1 MKRPLSN
8 GAEAWEEVRLPISA
22 MLYSDGS
29 VEHRHQTDVEFYIS
43 PNSIYSTCEMQDRH
57 PRVAQY
63 KLLKALRLIQ
73 VGLPCAR
80 WTSQDLLSMAEAR
93 GVDGVLCDS
102 VVLLLAPDSLVVVDD
117 DKREGLTQQLISD
130 MFIKMSLKG
139 Y

>member
-22 MLYSDGS
+22 MLYSEALLGGDAI
-29 VEHRHQTDVEFYIS
+29 QEFYIS
-43 PNSIYSTCEMQDRH
+43 PNCIYSACKMQDRH

-73 VGLPCAR
+73 VGLPSAR
-80 WTSQDLLSMAEAR
+80 WTSHDLLSMAEAR

-102 VVLLLAPDSLVVVDD
+102 VVLLLAPDSLAVVDD

>member
-1 MKRPLSN
+1 
-8 GAEAWEEVRLPISA
+8 
-22 MLYSDGS
+22 
-29 VEHRHQTDVEFYIS
+29 
-43 PNSIYSTCEMQDRH
+43 
-57 PRVAQY
+57 
-63 KLLKALRLIQ
+63 
-73 VGLPCAR
+73 
-80 WTSQDLLSMAEAR
+80 MAEAR